1 MAIRH
6 TTHVL
11 KNSDIVNR
19 PLPSTLLA
27 GEPIVNTADG
37 IMYFSGVT
45 TSTDEWTPAGTGTT
59 ANFFEVGS
67 NLYDLRLRNQITEY
81 QSASGSGLVGKFLS
95 GTTSGFVLA
104 NITDIAASTDSY
116 TTGATWNPNVL
127 TIGLN
132 QGKPSVTVDISTFS
146 GLTVSGTLSATTIDG
161 ATILSG
167 GTNLNTLFQPFG
179 QDNYTTGSTLIG
191 STIYYNTVNA
201 LSAYTTDLSTLDVN
215 DNFTTGATLIGSTAY
230 FNTKDALSAYTLD
243 LSTLDV
249 NDTFVTGG
257 TVSYS
262 GPNAT
267 LTLKRNDAVNI
278 SITGLTDVQTTGA
291 TLVGSTAYFNTNSAL
306 SAYTLDLSTLEVND
320 TYVTGFTYSNNNLTI
335 KRNQGEPDLTVNI
348 SVMTGLTV
356 NGNLVVTGQT
366 TTNNLLVS
374 GSVLGSLIPNT
385 GCTYDLGSST
395 NRWGD
400 VWANKVK
407 VGTCTTTLE
416 DDNTQFIVS
425 VGGTSSGATFN
436 LNGGAMNVGGDLLP
450 TVTGIYDL
458 GSVSK
463 KWDTVN
469 ANNIVA
475 TGVTISGLGNNRVV
489 YTNGSGALATES
501 TFTYTEGTDTMV
513 VGNINVTNGTG
524 TTATIGQGGLVV
536 GSGGSISTPG
546 TGSLVVHGDLTVFGD
561 TTTVSTSELYVEDP
575 QITLN
580 YSTGTTSSTSIAS
593 GVRIQ
598 DGDGLGNDVL
608 LTVAQMNTFTG
619 GDVTEYTAAT
629 GYTNRAFLTQL
640 NDIVI
645 RNTNSNNGAPDGVR
659 VLAENDILMGGVY

>member
-1 MAIRH
+1 MAIRQ

-19 PLPSTLLA
+19 PLPSSLFA

-67 NLYDLRLRNQITEY
+67 NLYDLRLRNKLTEY
-81 QSASGSGLVGKFLS
+81 QGVNGGGLTGKFLS

-104 NITDIAASTDSY
+104 DISDIAATTDSY

-127 TIGLN
+127 TLGLN

-146 GLTVSGTLSATTIDG
+146 GLTVSGTLTATTING
-161 ATILSG
+161 GTILSG

-201 LSAYTTDLSTLDVN
+201 LSAYTTDLSSLDIN
-215 DNFTTGATLIGSTAY
+215 DTYTTGSTLIGTTAY
-230 FNTKDALSAYTLD
+230 FNTTDALSAYSLN
-243 LSTLDV
+243 LSTLV
-249 NDTFVTGG
+249 L
-257 TVSYS
+257 
-262 GPNAT
+262 P
-267 LTLKRNDAVNI
+267 
-278 SITGLTDVQTTGA
+278 TDV
-291 TLVGSTAYFNTNSAL
+291 
-306 SAYTLDLSTLEVND
+306 
-320 TYVTGFTYSNNNLTI
+320 YVTGFTYNNANAFTITQSNGGPTLVANIN
-335 KRNQGEPDLTVNI
+335 TV
-348 SVMTGLTV
+348 TGLT
-356 NGNLVVTGQT
+356 NTGNLDLQGQLSNSTGDVVINDNLNITGT
-366 TTNNLLVS
+366 TTSFGNILPGTS
-374 GSVLGSLIPNT
+374 S
-385 GCTYDLGSST
+385 TYDLGSAG
-395 NRWGD
+395 NK
-400 VWANKVK
+400 WANIYVDSI
-407 VGTCTTTLE
+407 TT
-416 DDNTQFIVS
+416 S
-425 VGGTSSGATFN
+425 
-436 LNGGAMNVGGDLLP
+436 
-450 TVTGIYDL
+450 
-458 GSVSK
+458 
-463 KWDTVN
+463 
-469 ANNIVA
+469 
-475 TGVTISGLGNNRVV
+475 GVTISGLGNNRVV
-489 YTNGSGALATES
+489 YTDGSGLLATEAS
-501 TFTYTEGTDTMV
+501 FTYNSGTDTMV

-524 TTATIGQGGLVV
+524 TTAAIGQGGLTI

-546 TGSLVVHGDLTVFGD
+546 VGSLVVHGDLTVFGD
-561 TTTVSTSELYVEDP
+561 TTTISTSELYVEDP

-608 LTVAQMNTFTG
+608 LTIAQMNTFTG

-659 VLAENDILMGGVY
+659 VLAEGDLLDGGSY